1 MTIVVGYLP
10 TPEGMAAVTAAIE
23 EAQLRGS
30 RLVVL
35 NTGNHGDY
43 NTTAFASAHDLDALD
58 ERLAHAGIEHEIRQ
72 PTSGRSVSEELI
84 DAAESEAAEML
95 VIGLRK
101 RSPLGKLV
109 MGSTAQEVLLDA
121 PCRVLAVKS

>member
-1 MTIVVGYLP
+1 M
-10 TPEGMAAVTAAIE
+10 
-23 EAQLRGS
+23 
-30 RLVVL
+30 
-35 NTGNHGDY
+35 
-43 NTTAFASAHDLDALD
+43 
-58 ERLAHAGIEHEIRQ
+58 
-72 PTSGRSVSEELI
+72 SEELI